1 MMKILITGGADF
13 VDDDVRKRKRKIQG
27 YKVLGGR
34 DDLAAVVMKYNV
46 QEIIV
51 ASESIRPEN
60 LEAACTVCEKMGVCV
75 RSLELSI
82 K

>member
-1 MMKILITGGADF
+1 MMKILITGGAGF
-13 VDDDVRKRKRKIQG
+13 IDDDVRKRKRKIQG

-60 LEAACTVCEKMGVCV
+60 RGFW
-75 RSLELSI
+75 
-82 K
+82 